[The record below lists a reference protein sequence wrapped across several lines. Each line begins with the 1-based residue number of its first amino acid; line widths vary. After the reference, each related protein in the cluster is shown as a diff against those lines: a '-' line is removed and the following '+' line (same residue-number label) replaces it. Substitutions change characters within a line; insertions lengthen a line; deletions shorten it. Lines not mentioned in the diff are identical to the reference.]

1 MKSDKKTNKTLQPL
15 YEEIYD
21 SGKEKFFIYD
31 SNTLIQP
38 ILNLINLSGKDVV
51 DIGCGEG
58 NISLE
63 IATAAKSV
71 RAYDY
76 SQKAIELAREKHLD
90 ISSNLEFFVGSVE
103 EIVGDFDVVMCLGT
117 FEHLDNPWNA
127 LQYFYDRIKK
137 RKGEIVIACPS
148 FINPRGYV
156 WMALQ
161 HLFDVP
167 MSLTDL
173 HSFLPTDFE
182 RFAKKLKMDLRWV
195 TTDYNIGLG
204 PDLIRDFKRRLPNAL
219 RDAGLPTNNV
229 DVFLDWLESAISYE
243 KEQPY
248 SGSMAIYCFGFKWDQ

>member
-1 MKSDKKTNKTLQPL
+1 MAPDKKTNKALQPL
-15 YEEIYD
+15 YEKIYD
-21 SGKEKFFIYD
+21 SGKEGFFIFD
-31 SNTLIQP
+31 SNTLIEP
-38 ILNLINLSGKDVV
+38 ILNLIKLSDKDVV
-51 DIGCGEG
+51 DVGCGEG
-58 NISLE
+58 DISFE

-76 SQKAIELAREKHLD
+76 SQKAIELAREKY
-90 ISSNLEFFVGSVE
+90 SNMSTNLEFVVGSAE
-103 EIVGDFDVVMCLGT
+103 EITGNFDVVMCLGT
-117 FEHLDNPWNA
+117 FEHLDNPWHT
-127 LQYFYDRIKK
+127 LQYFYDLVKK
-137 RKGEIVIACPS
+137 RRGEIVIACPS

-182 RFAKKLKMDLRWV
+182 RFAKKLEMDLRWV

-229 DVFLDWLESAISYE
+229 GVFLEWLESAISYE
-243 KEQPY
+243 RKQPY
-248 SGSMAIYCFGFKWDQ
+248 SGSMAIYCFSFKS